1 MIGGE
6 RLIEEI
12 AFALGKDPLEVRKL
26 NLYGPGRDIAP
37 YHQQVEDN
45 IAPEIIAKLEADCD
59 YHHRRAAI
67 PAFNR
72 RSPLLT
78 RGLAL
83 TPVKFG
89 ISFTLSAYNPA
100 GALLHRYSDASI
112 HPTHRGT
119 ELGQRPYTKVTPL

>member
-59 YHHRRAAI
+59 YHQRREAI
-67 PAFNR
+67 ASFNR
-72 RSPLLT
+72 RSPILK

-83 TPVKFG
+83 HPAQFG
-89 ISFTLSAYNPA
+89 ISFTLKIGRTS
-100 GALLHRYSDASI
+100 GWDR
-112 HPTHRGT
+112 RC
-119 ELGQRPYTKVTPL
+119 